1 MTKLL
6 SNGRRRISLTGL
18 SFALLLVAV
27 CANLWFSS
35 APMPLGGP
43 NALLAAA
50 AAALALLALA
60 ARILRPPGG
69 KRSAALSSIYND
81 FRPLIPALTA
91 ASLLALW
98 ALAVY
103 IYTDTLNPTLMA
115 KMLLGIGI
123 LLTVYLSV
131 DNLHRARLLALA
143 VVAATFVS
151 ALWGL
156 AVAFIGDPFLTI
168 WLNIASVREV
178 DLYRIF
184 TEGRVTGFLPYA
196 STFGYQLAVAIPIAF
211 AALLCG
217 AFGRGPTARRFCDA
231 ALFLMLLTLAAVLV
245 MNATRAAVLG
255 LLITA
260 AIIIAPAAAIPQF
273 RRRLLCTTLLMSMLL
288 LAFSSTGFVYNGAAP
303 LFGAADG
310 RAADAPNPSGA
321 ADGRAAAAAA
331 ISADDGRA
339 AAASN
344 PPATAGTAE
353 NVRGL
358 FSYSDWAAQSRIH
371 LATTALRYSL
381 DHPLGAGAYR
391 PDPTHVAGNLDPE
404 SLADVLKW
412 QPHNQFLNLL
422 TVFGYPGMLLLI
434 LFYALTARSLIQTA
448 QHLRRRREPTLLFLL
463 IATSGATAAYFAV
476 SIFHPTGPFLDDW
489 SHCIIL
495 ALAFT
500 LHRLAARP
508 AAASEGAGR

>member
-6 SNGRRRISLTGL
+6 SYARQRISLTGL

-35 APMPLGGP
+35 APLPLGGP
-43 NALLAAA
+43 NALIAAA
-50 AAALALLALA
+50 AAAMALLALA

-69 KRSAALSSIYND
+69 KRSAALSSIYKD
-81 FRPLIPALTA
+81 FRPIIPAMAA

-103 IYTDTLNPTLMA
+103 LYTDTLNPTLMA
-115 KMLLGIGI
+115 KMLLGLAI
-123 LLTVYLSV
+123 LLAVYLTV
-131 DNLHRARLLALA
+131 DNLQRARLLALA
-143 VVAATFVS
+143 VIAATFVS

-168 WLNIASVREV
+168 WLHIASVREV

-217 AFGRGPTARRFCDA
+217 AFGRNQNARRFYDA
-231 ALFLMLLTLAAVLV
+231 ALFLMLLTLTAVLV

-255 LLITA
+255 LLVTA
-260 AIIIAPAAAIPQF
+260 IIIIAPAAAAPQF
-273 RRRLLCTTLLMSMLL
+273 RRRLLGITLPMSMLL
-288 LAFSSTGFVYNGAAP
+288 LAFASAGFVHHAAAP
-303 LFGAADG
+303 LFG
-310 RAADAPNPSGA
+310 SG
-321 ADGRAAAAAA
+321 DNRV
-331 ISADDGRA
+331 
-339 AAASN
+339 AAASPSTTN
-344 PPATAGTAE
+344 AGTAE

-371 LATTALRYSL
+371 LAATALHYSI

-391 PDPTHVAGNLDPE
+391 PDSTHVAGNLDPE

-448 QHLRRRREPTLLFLL
+448 QHLRRRPRDTTMLFLL
-463 IATSGATAAYFAV
+463 MAAAGATAAYFAV
-476 SIFHPTGPFLDDW
+476 GMFHPTGPFLDDW

-495 ALAFT
+495 GLAFS

-508 AAASEGAGR
+508 AASDEAG

>member
-6 SNGRRRISLTGL
+6 SHARQRISLTGL

-43 NALLAAA
+43 NALIAAA
-50 AAALALLALA
+50 AAALALLAVA
-60 ARILRPPGG
+60 VRILRPPGG
-69 KRSAALSSIYND
+69 KRSAGLAYIYKD
-81 FRPLIPALTA
+81 FRPLIPAMAA

-103 IYTDTLNPTLMA
+103 LYTDTLNPTLMA

-123 LLTVYLSV
+123 LLAVYLTV
-131 DNLHRARLLALA
+131 DNLQRAVLLALA

-168 WLNIASVREV
+168 WLHIASVREV

-217 AFGRGPTARRFCDA
+217 VFGRGQTARRFYDA
-231 ALFLMLLTLAAVLV
+231 ALFLMLLTLTAVLV

-255 LLITA
+255 LLVTA
-260 AIIIAPAAAIPQF
+260 VIIIAPAAAAPQF
-273 RRRLLCTTLLMSMLL
+273 RRRLLGITLPMSMLL
-288 LAFSSTGFVYNGAAP
+288 LAFASAGFVHHAAAP
-303 LFGAADG
+303 LFG
-310 RAADAPNPSGA
+310 SG
-321 ADGRAAAAAA
+321 DNRTAAAAPSTA
-331 ISADDGRA
+331 
-339 AAASN
+339 N
-344 PPATAGTAE
+344 AGTAE

-391 PDPTHVAGNLDPE
+391 PDAAHVAGNLDPE

-422 TVFGYPGMLLLI
+422 TIFGYPGMLLLI

-448 QHLRRRREPTLLFLL
+448 QHLRRRRDPTLLFLL
-463 IATSGATAAYFAV
+463 TAAAGATAAYFAV
-476 SIFHPTGPFLDDW
+476 AMFHPTGPFLDDW

-495 ALAFT
+495 GLAFS

-508 AAASEGAGR
+508 AASDEAGQ